1 MFLFGKRRKKSWEIN
16 LEADQKREQASDL
29 SKAGVQANSEGRY
42 AEAIEYWGKA
52 IELDPD
58 SYPFYEMR
66 ALAHENNGDYASAIE
81 DFQHVIDFGSNS
93 PSLLAMMGVN
103 YRKLG
108 RSADA
113 IRCFEKAKDL
123 DPGDSDLYD
132 ADIARTRE
140 ELG

>member
-1 MFLFGKRRKKSWEIN
+1 
-16 LEADQKREQASDL
+16 
-29 SKAGVQANSEGRY
+29 
-42 AEAIEYWGKA
+42 
-52 IELDPD
+52 
-58 SYPFYEMR
+58 MR

-81 DFQHVIDFGSNS
+81 DFQRVIDFGSNS

-123 DPGDSDLYD
+123 DPGDSDP
-132 ADIARTRE
+132 
-140 ELG
+140 